1 MRIDIR
7 LIIKLP
13 AIIEKGINRK
23 STSDKLIFLS
33 LENLL
38 KLIFKLFKFF
48 VIFYHSFKE

>member
-13 AIIEKGINRK
+13 AIIEKGIDRK
-23 STSDKLIFLS
+23 STSGKLIFLS

-38 KLIFKLFKFF
+38 KFILQ
-48 VIFYHSFKE
+48 E